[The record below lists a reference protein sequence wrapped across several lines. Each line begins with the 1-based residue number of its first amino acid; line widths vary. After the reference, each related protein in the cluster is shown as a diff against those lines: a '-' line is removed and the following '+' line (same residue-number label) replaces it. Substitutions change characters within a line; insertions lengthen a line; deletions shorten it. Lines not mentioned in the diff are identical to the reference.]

1 MKKRIVLMLAGLL
14 LCSALAGCMAQ
25 TATGMQL
32 TPHELSEDE
41 TELLALA
48 DVDLSQT
55 AFALYEYQTDDSL
68 HAISFS
74 RYILNDMLEWEQD
87 EAYQAARF
95 DETQLGPNGLI
106 SLIEEENKS
115 FAVNI
120 RADGAGYHYNA
131 PELPDGLPEIRAR
144 GFGSQSEAAE
154 IVYGEEIPLLVR
166 TFRADD
172 SVYVYSA
179 NNFYDTARFEGDLFT
194 EAYTVT
200 FSDEMPE
207 EGSPIT

>member
-1 MKKRIVLMLAGLL
+1 MKKRIALMLAGLL
-14 LCSALAGCMAQ
+14 LCGALAGCMAQ

-55 AFALYEYQTDDSL
+55 AFALYEYQADENL

-74 RYILNDMLEWEQD
+74 RYILNDTLEWEQD
-87 EAYQAARF
+87 EAYQAAIF
-95 DETQLGPNGLI
+95 DGAPLDPSGRI
-106 SLIEEENKS
+106 SLIEAENKS

-120 RADGAGYHYNA
+120 RAGGAGYHYNA
-131 PELPDGLPEIRAR
+131 PELPDGLSEIRAR
-144 GFGSQSEAAE
+144 GSGSQTDAVE
-154 IVYGEEIPLLVR
+154 IVYGEDIPLLVR

-200 FSDEMPE
+200 FSDTMPE
-207 EGSPIT
+207 

>member
-14 LCSALAGCMAQ
+14 CSALAGCMAQ
-25 TATGMQL
+25 AATGMQL
-32 TPHELSEDE
+32 MPHELSENE

-55 AFALYEYQTDDSL
+55 AFALYEYQADDNL

-74 RYILNDMLEWEQD
+74 RYILNDALEWEQD
-87 EAYQAARF
+87 EAYQAAIF
-95 DETQLGPNGLI
+95 DETQLGPNGRI
-106 SLIEEENKS
+106 SLIEEENQS

-120 RADGAGYHYNA
+120 RAGGTGYHYNA
-131 PELPDGLPEIRAR
+131 PELPNGLPEIRAR

-179 NNFYDTARFEGDLFT
+179 NTFSDPARFEGDLFT
-194 EAYTVT
+194 EAYPFTFTDTV
-200 FSDEMPE
+200 P
-207 EGSPIT
+207 